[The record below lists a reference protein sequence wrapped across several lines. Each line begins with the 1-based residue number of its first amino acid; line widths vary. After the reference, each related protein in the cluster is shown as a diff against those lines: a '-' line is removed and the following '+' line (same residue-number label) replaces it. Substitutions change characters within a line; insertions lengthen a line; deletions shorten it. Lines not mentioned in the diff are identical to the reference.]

1 MKTESAGKRCRIHG
15 QLTARALAVLVTL
28 TVMNIVVL
36 GASDVWVIRE
46 DGVGPAKVGMTLPQ
60 LNVALHEKFALPE
73 EKGNQGCFYVHPS
86 RHSHIAFMIEDG
98 RLARV
103 DIDAPGIST
112 MTAFKLG
119 DSELHAREVYGT
131 KLRIESQKYTDE
143 GHYLTVHSS
152 NGQYGMRFETE
163 KGKIQRFYAG
173 RFAAVQ
179 YVEGLPI
186 EIHIAHQP
194 R

>member
-1 MKTESAGKRCRIHG
+1 MKTESTGRHCRI
-15 QLTARALAVLVTL
+15 LVMKARALAVLVTMTL
-28 TVMNIVVL
+28 MNIVVL
-36 GASDVWVIRE
+36 GASDVWIIRE

-73 EKGNQGCFYVHPS
+73 EKGDQGCFYVHPS

-103 DIDAPGIST
+103 DIDAPGIP
-112 MTAFKLG
+112 TAEGIQVG
-119 DSELHAREVYGT
+119 DSELQARQIYGT
-131 KLRIESQKYTDE
+131 RLRIEPQKYTDE

-152 NGQYGMRFETE
+152 NGQYGVRFETE

-179 YVEGLPI
+179 YVEGC
-186 EIHIAHQP
+186 Q
-194 R
+194 